1 MPDTETKSKNEER
14 LEKLLDLSHNLSME
28 KRALIGRMGEVQSEI
43 DSVQTQLKVEK
54 FAKKNNLVISP
65 EGIKSA
71 ESVQGP
77 A

>member
-1 MPDTETKSKNEER
+1 MPDTETKSKNEEL
-14 LEKLLDLSHNLSME
+14 LEELLDLSHNLSGE
-28 KRALIGRMGEVQSEI
+28 KRLLIARMGEVQKRI

-71 ESVQGP
+71 ESVKGP